1 MRVKERNPNSKK
13 PTIQPN
19 LKLDTTPAFEETDMD
34 LGDMTFA
41 DSGSTDNSTL
51 NGVSEVT
58 NEATE
63 VEDIDIGDISGSD
76 EVYRI
81 KEASRIIDSKVL
93 STVDSSMSE
102 IKTSMN
108 DVILKQAEVLEKNA
122 ESMQSMQENI
132 STVVKS
138 QSELVSSI
146 SKAIDKK
153 LTQNDADRIVGLVES
168 RVDEVVYDTV
178 AEPIKKQNKRRRR
191 RRRSQRLWGIL
202 KFAAL
207 LLTCIFLYTNDT
219 TRERIGLVA
228 SDIRDIV
235 VGIVNGEDVSSNKLV
250 RDLGIKLHKINTV
263 YYDEDGNE
271 ISEEEYY
278 RQLYNSEK
286 E

>member
-1 MRVKERNPNSKK
+1 MRVKTNKK
-13 PTIQPN
+13 PSTKPPIGN
-19 LKLDTTPAFEETDMD
+19 DTVENIDVD

-41 DSGSTDNSTL
+41 ESEKTDNSDKQ
-51 NGVSEVT
+51 GVSNMPT
-58 NEATE
+58 EASE
-63 VEDIDIGDISGSD
+63 VEDIELGNIADSD
-76 EVYRI
+76 EIYRV
-81 KEASRIIDSKVL
+81 KEASKILDSHVL
-93 STVDSSMSE
+93 DTVDSSMTE

-108 DVILKQAEVLEKNA
+108 DVILKQAQVLEKNA
-122 ESMQSMQENI
+122 ESMQSMQDNVN
-132 STVVKS
+132 TMVRS

-153 LTQNDADRIVGLVES
+153 FSEDKISGLIENK
-168 RVDEVVYDTV
+168 VDEVVYDTV
-178 AEPIKKQNKRRRR
+178 AEPIKKQNKRRKRR
-191 RRRSQRLWGIL
+191 KRNQKLWGII

-207 LLTCIFLYTNDT
+207 VLTCIFLYTNDA
-219 TRERIGLVA
+219 TRTRIGLVA

-278 RQLYNSEK
+278 RLKYESEA

>member
-1 MRVKERNPNSKK
+1 MRVKERNSDRDK
-13 PTIQPN
+13 PIIQPM
-19 LKLDTTPAFEETDMD
+19 KKVDTAPIAEETDMD
-34 LGDMTFA
+34 FGDMTFA
-41 DSGSTDNSTL
+41 DSGSTDSSTS
-51 NGVSEVT
+51 NGVSKVADD
-58 NEATE
+58 ATE
-63 VEDIDIGDISGSD
+63 VEDIDIGDISSSD

-81 KEASRIIDSKVL
+81 KEASKIIDSKVL

-122 ESMQSMQENI
+122 ESMQCMQENI
-132 STVVKS
+132 TTVVKS

-153 LTQNDADRIVGLVES
+153 LTQNDDRIIGLVES

-191 RRRSQRLWGIL
+191 RRRNQRFWGIL

-207 LLTCIFLYTNDT
+207 ALTCIFLYTNDT

-263 YYDEDGNE
+263 YYDEEGNE

-278 RQLYNSEK
+278 RQLYDSEK